1 MPNNLRV
8 LHDNAANRVTSL
20 TASTTSGS
28 LAAANLLTD
37 RKAEVHRATATSVT
51 YTAVW
56 SSAQLMSMVALAFT
70 NYTSTAT
77 IRARAYT
84 LAADVSPAVDTG
96 AVLACGYSPLTL
108 WPWGTV
114 PLGVNAFSYGGGTYA
129 RAYFTPG
136 AYEKLVIDI
145 VDADQPAAYVE
156 ASRLICGAYWAPE
169 YNPAYP
175 ATARVNDTTANSRSQ
190 AGDLRSDVG
199 TVSRSLPLNLDWVKP
214 TDRARLW
221 NILRGSAKS
230 GLVFISLFPEDA
242 DPELEQA
249 HQIVGKLASDLA
261 ISHPMF
267 GNFSAPLEVEEM

>member
-1 MPNNLRV
+1 MANLRI
-8 LHDNAANRVTSL
+8 LHDNAANRVSSL
-20 TASTTSGS
+20 SASTTSGS

-51 YTAVW
+51 YTATW
-56 SSAQLMSMVALAFT
+56 ASPELMSMVALAFA

-77 IRARAYT
+77 IRVRAYT
-84 LAADVSPAVDTG
+84 LAADASPAVDTG
-96 AVLACGYSPLTL
+96 AVLACGYSPLGL

-114 PLGVNAFSYGGGTYA
+114 PLGVNAFSYGGGTYG
-129 RAYFTPG
+129 RAYFTAG

-145 VDADQPAAYVE
+145 VDVDQPAAYVE
-156 ASRLICGAYWAPE
+156 ASRLIVGAYWAPE
-169 YNPAYP
+169 YNPGYG

-190 AGDLRSDVG
+190 SGDLRSDVG
-199 TVSRSLPLNLDWVKP
+199 TVSRSLPVDLERIVP

-230 GLVFISLFPEDA
+230 GPVFISLFPEDD

-249 HQIVGKLASDLA
+249 HQLYGKLASDLA

-267 GNFSAPLEVEEM
+267 GNFSAPLEVEEV

>member
-1 MPNNLRV
+1 MANLRI
-8 LHDNAANRVTSL
+8 LHDNAANRVSSL
-20 TASTTSGS
+20 SASTTSGS

-51 YTAVW
+51 YTAIW
-56 SSAQLMSMVALAFT
+56 TTAELMNMVCLAYT

-77 IRARAYT
+77 IRVRAYSDS
-84 LAADVSPAVDTG
+84 ADVSPAVDTG
-96 AVLACGYSPLTL
+96 AVLACGYSPLGL

-136 AYEKLVIDI
+136 DYEKLVIDI
-145 VDADQPAAYVE
+145 VDVDQPLSYVE
-156 ASRLICGAYWAPE
+156 AARLIVGAYWAPE
-169 YNPAYP
+169 YNPGYG

-190 AGDLRSDVG
+190 SGDLRSDVG
-199 TVSRSLPLNLDWVKP
+199 TVSRSLPVDLERIVP

-230 GLVFISLFPEDA
+230 GPVFISLFPEDD

-249 HQIVGKLASDLA
+249 HQLYGKLASDLA

>member
-1 MPNNLRV
+1 MPNLRI
-8 LHDNAANRVTSL
+8 LHDNAANRVSSL
-20 TASTTSGS
+20 SASTTSGS

-51 YTAVW
+51 YTATW
-56 SSAQLMSMVALAFT
+56 ASPELMSMVALAFT

-77 IRARAYT
+77 IRVRAYT
-84 LAADVSPAVDTG
+84 LAADASPAVDTG
-96 AVLACGYSPLTL
+96 AVLACGYSPLGL

-114 PLGVNAFSYGGGTYA
+114 PLGVNAFSYGGGTYG
-129 RAYFTPG
+129 RAYFTAG

-145 VDADQPAAYVE
+145 VDVDQPLSYVE
-156 ASRLICGAYWAPE
+156 AARLIVGAYWAPE
-169 YNPAYP
+169 YNPGYG

-190 AGDLRSDVG
+190 SGDLRSDVG
-199 TVSRSLPLNLDWVKP
+199 TVSRSLPVDLERIVP

-230 GLVFISLFPEDA
+230 GPVFISLFPEDD

-249 HQIVGKLASDLA
+249 HQLYGKLASDLA

-267 GNFSAPLEVEEM
+267 GNFSAPLEVEEI

>member
-1 MPNNLRV
+1 MPNLRI
-8 LHDNAANRVTSL
+8 LHDNAANRVSSL
-20 TASTTSGS
+20 SASTTSGS

-51 YTAVW
+51 YTATW
-56 SSAQLMSMVALAFT
+56 ASPQLMSMVALAFT

-77 IRARAYT
+77 IRVRAYT
-84 LAADVSPAVDTG
+84 LAADASPAVDTG
-96 AVLACGYSPLTL
+96 AVLACGYSPLGL

-114 PLGVNAFSYGGGTYA
+114 PLGVNAFSYGGGTYG
-129 RAYFTPG
+129 RAYFTAG

-145 VDADQPAAYVE
+145 VDVDQPAAYVE
-156 ASRLICGAYWAPE
+156 ASRLIVGAYWAPE
-169 YNPAYP
+169 YNPGYG

-190 AGDLRSDVG
+190 SGDLRSDVG
-199 TVSRSLPLNLDWVKP
+199 TVSRSLPVDLERIVP

-230 GLVFISLFPEDA
+230 GPVFISLFPEDD

-249 HQIVGKLASDLA
+249 HQLYGKLASDLA
-261 ISHPMF
+261 ISHPMY
-267 GNFSAPLEVEEM
+267 GLFSAPLEVEEI

>member
-1 MPNNLRV
+1 MPNLRI
-8 LHDNAANRVTSL
+8 LHDNAANRVSSL
-20 TASTTSGS
+20 SASTTSGS

-51 YTAVW
+51 YTATW
-56 SSAQLMSMVALAFT
+56 ASPQLMSMVALAFT

-77 IRARAYT
+77 IRVRAYT
-84 LAADVSPAVDTG
+84 LAADASPAVDTG
-96 AVLACGYSPLTL
+96 AVLACGYSPLGL

-114 PLGVNAFSYGGGTYA
+114 PLGVNAFSYGGGTYG
-129 RAYFTPG
+129 RAYFTAG

-145 VDADQPAAYVE
+145 VDVDQPAAYVE
-156 ASRLICGAYWAPE
+156 ASRLIVGAYWAPE
-169 YNPAYP
+169 YNPGYG

-190 AGDLRSDVG
+190 SGDLRSDVG
-199 TVSRSLPLNLDWVKP
+199 TVSRSLPVDLERIVP

-230 GLVFISLFPEDA
+230 GPVFISLFPEDD

-249 HQIVGKLASDLA
+249 HQLYGKLASDLA

-267 GNFSAPLEVEEM
+267 GNFSAPLEVEEI

>member
-1 MPNNLRV
+1 MANLRI
-8 LHDNAANRVTSL
+8 LHDNAANRVSSL
-20 TASTTSGS
+20 SASTTSGS

-51 YTAVW
+51 YTAIW
-56 SSAQLMSMVALAFT
+56 TTAELMNMVCLAYT

-77 IRARAYT
+77 IRVRAYSDS
-84 LAADVSPAVDTG
+84 ADVSPAVDTG
-96 AVLACGYSPLTL
+96 TVLACGYSPLGL

-129 RAYFTPG
+129 RAYFTAG

-145 VDADQPAAYVE
+145 VDVDQPLSYVE
-156 ASRLICGAYWAPE
+156 AARLIVGAYWSPE
-169 YNPAYP
+169 YNPGYG

-190 AGDLRSDVG
+190 SGDLRSDVG
-199 TVSRSLPLNLDWVKP
+199 TVSRSLPVDLERIVP

-230 GLVFISLFPEDA
+230 GPVFISLFPEDD

-249 HQIVGKLASDLA
+249 HQLYGKLASDLA

-267 GNFSAPLEVEEM
+267 GNFSAPLEVEEI

>member
-1 MPNNLRV
+1 MANLRI
-8 LHDNAANRVTSL
+8 LHDNAANRVSSL
-20 TASTTSGS
+20 TANTTSGS

-51 YTAVW
+51 YTATW
-56 SSAQLMSMVALAFT
+56 ASPELMSMVALAFT

-77 IRARAYT
+77 IRVRAYT

-96 AVLACGYSPLTL
+96 AVLACGYSPLGL

-114 PLGVNAFSYGGGTYA
+114 PLGVNAFSYGGGTYG
-129 RAYFTPG
+129 RAYFTAG

-145 VDADQPAAYVE
+145 VDVDQPLSYVE
-156 ASRLICGAYWAPE
+156 AARLIVGAYWAPE
-169 YNPAYP
+169 YNPGYG

-190 AGDLRSDVG
+190 SGDLRSDVG
-199 TVSRSLPLNLDWVKP
+199 TVSRSLPVDLERIVP

-230 GLVFISLFPEDA
+230 GPVFISLFPEDD

-249 HQIVGKLASDLA
+249 HQLYGKLASDLA

>member
-1 MPNNLRV
+1 MPNLRI
-8 LHDNAANRVTSL
+8 LHDNAANRVSSL
-20 TASTTSGS
+20 SASTTSGS

-51 YTAVW
+51 YTATW
-56 SSAQLMSMVALAFT
+56 ASPELMSMVALAFT

-77 IRARAYT
+77 IRVRAYT
-84 LAADVSPAVDTG
+84 LAADASPAVDTG
-96 AVLACGYSPLTL
+96 AVLACGYSPLGL

-114 PLGVNAFSYGGGTYA
+114 PLGVNAFSYGGGTYG
-129 RAYFTPG
+129 RAYFTAG

-145 VDADQPAAYVE
+145 VDVDQPLSYVE
-156 ASRLICGAYWAPE
+156 AARLIVGAYWAPE
-169 YNPAYP
+169 YNPGYG

-190 AGDLRSDVG
+190 SGDLRSDVG
-199 TVSRSLPLNLDWVKP
+199 TVSRSLPVDLERIVP

-230 GLVFISLFPEDA
+230 GPVFISLFPEDD

-249 HQIVGKLASDLA
+249 HQLYGKLASDLA